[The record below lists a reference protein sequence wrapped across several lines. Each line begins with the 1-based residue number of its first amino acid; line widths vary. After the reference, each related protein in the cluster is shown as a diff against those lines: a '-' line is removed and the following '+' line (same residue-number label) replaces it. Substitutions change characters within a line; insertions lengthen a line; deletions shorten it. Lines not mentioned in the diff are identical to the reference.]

1 VRLYLSSYR
10 VGDRG
15 DALRAPEPGARAGV
29 VLNALDA
36 VGSTRGRSVPRE
48 TDDLEQLGYRCEEL
62 DLRGSYAGYSA
73 VALTDGH
80 GRSPRWVVTVS
91 AAGDAGAPTGRSATF
106 RLHPLARC
114 GWL

>member
-1 VRLYLSSYR
+1 MRLCLSSYR

-36 VGSTRGRSVPRE
+36 VGSTRGRSPPRE

-62 DLRGSYAGYSA
+62 DLRGYVDGAAG
-73 VALTDGH
+73 LTDRLH
-80 GRSPRWVVTVS
+80 GLDAVWVVGGHAFV
-91 AAGDAGAPTGRSATF
+91 
-106 RLHPLARC
+106 LARAMARAASGRRC
-114 GWL
+114 